1 MVFCLP
7 APIPRPES
15 GVFKVRSLSLG
26 SSLPHWPGSYNIT
39 FEHAEEAKMRAV
51 DWIPGIL
58 PFVGVS
64 KGSDGDLRSEG
75 WHLENAQKEIF
86 CLPS

>member
-1 MVFCLP
+1 MAKTGLYFTLSRSLGINALVAMKFCLL

-15 GVFKVRSLSLG
+15 GVFKVRPLSLG

-58 PFVGVS
+58 PFVG
-64 KGSDGDLRSEG
+64 G
-75 WHLENAQKEIF
+75 F
-86 CLPS
+86 